1 MLNISIEA
9 IVVVSMCVRLF
20 LLALLAN
27 CGTRSD
33 ARCIGHQMRQQILFH
48 DAAKEMRLR
57 ALRKDSHI
65 LTRVH
70 ALTKYIA
77 GRKGS

>member
-1 MLNISIEA
+1 
-9 IVVVSMCVRLF
+9 
-20 LLALLAN
+20 
-27 CGTRSD
+27 
-33 ARCIGHQMRQQILFH
+33 MRQQILFH

-57 ALRKDSHI
+57 TLRKDSHI

-70 ALTKYIA
+70 ALTKNIA